1 MVFAVFQA
9 EPTPRVVFIHRPTR
23 FAPSLTAGT
32 QWDNHIY
39 GFLGEVQPGN
49 QVNLI
54 EWPETPFGRTAQ
66 ILVPTLETMD
76 DAWAAAAPATTMLGP
91 FAANQPN
98 KEQLR
103 VRYMCPIPHRYVRL
117 CLTRTLSPRAFWTDV
132 VGQIVADQAV
142 VDCRVVVDFG
152 RFVSTYGPQDAANR
166 PTMPLAGVG
175 VLVAPLAD
183 PSLSERRWSWVTEDL
198 PALHAA
204 GATALEAQLLQQGL
218 NLQNV
223 LQQQRADQLAD
234 RAAARADKTFSET
247 FQHAAVEIQM
257 LCEVGT
263 DAALPPWWNK
273 LANLKKKEGIAAFTH
288 FLEARAREAGSTE
301 VAPVVTPELFE
312 RVSSFKFGC
321 PDVDDIM
328 GGLPIFMMTYGSP
341 KAHSQA
347 RERSVVYAMLQAG
360 SAAPSLDQIRE
371 LVSNAPQMAQTLLG
385 LNRAYQAYA
394 TLLDVI
400 LGVQH
405 RVAIHFR
412 EALVLPF
419 QRYMPDAE
427 QLFSPAELAR
437 TLPLFQRHTQLA
449 FARYFQMAPVLGA
462 NTPLPAV
469 QELIEIIAYRR
480 WVSLPQLPPRYFLK
494 AAPTAVPTAV
504 LPAAIPP
511 TTVPG
516 PPPPP
521 SGGAAA
527 PTTPRATLV
536 TNVHPTP
543 ALQARYQ
550 KAGKNL
556 KDLIKGSEA
565 AVPKADNGTSVLC
578 LSHALRGTC
587 NSLCRRS
594 DTHRGLSPAEVTRVG
609 AFLTQVGCE

>member
-1 MVFAVFQA
+1 
-9 EPTPRVVFIHRPTR
+9 
-23 FAPSLTAGT
+23 
-32 QWDNHIY
+32 
-39 GFLGEVQPGN
+39 
-49 QVNLI
+49 
-54 EWPETPFGRTAQ
+54 
-66 ILVPTLETMD
+66 
-76 DAWAAAAPATTMLGP
+76 
-91 FAANQPN
+91 
-98 KEQLR
+98 
-103 VRYMCPIPHRYVRL
+103 
-117 CLTRTLSPRAFWTDV
+117 
-132 VGQIVADQAV
+132 VADQAV
-142 VDCRVVVDFG
+142 GDCRVVVDFG
-152 RFVSTYGPQDAANR
+152 RFVSTFGPPDEDDD
-166 PTMPLAGVG
+166 PTMPLEGVG
-175 VLVAPLAD
+175 VLIAPLAD
-183 PSLSERRWSWVTEDL
+183 LSLSERRWSWVIEDL
-198 PALHAA
+198 PALHTA
-204 GATALEAQLLQQGL
+204 GAMALEAQLLQQGL
-218 NLQNV
+218 NLQTV
-223 LQQQRADQLAD
+223 LQQQRADQIAD

-263 DAALPPWWNK
+263 DADLPPWWNK

-288 FLEARAREAGSTE
+288 FLEARARDADSTQ

-341 KAHSQA
+341 EAHSHA

-360 SAAPSLDQIRE
+360 TAAPSLDQIRS
-371 LVSNAPQMAQTLLG
+371 LVSTAPQMAQTVLG
-385 LNRAYQAYA
+385 LNQAYQAYA
-394 TLLDVI
+394 TLLDVL

-405 RVAIHFR
+405 RVAVHFR
-412 EALVLPF
+412 NSFVLPF
-419 QRYMPDAE
+419 QRYMPDIE
-427 QLFSPAELAR
+427 QLFSSDELAR

-462 NTPLPAV
+462 NTPLPVV
-469 QELIEIIAYRR
+469 QELVEIIAYRR
-480 WVSLPQLPPRYFLK
+480 WVSLPQLPPRYFVK
-494 AAPTAVPTAV
+494 APPVVVMPVASPPV
-504 LPAAIPP
+504 L
-511 TTVPG
+511 G

-521 SGGAAA
+521 AGGAAPPA
-527 PTTPRATLV
+527 GPPTPRAALV

-565 AVPKADNGTSVLC
+565 GIPKADNGTSVLC